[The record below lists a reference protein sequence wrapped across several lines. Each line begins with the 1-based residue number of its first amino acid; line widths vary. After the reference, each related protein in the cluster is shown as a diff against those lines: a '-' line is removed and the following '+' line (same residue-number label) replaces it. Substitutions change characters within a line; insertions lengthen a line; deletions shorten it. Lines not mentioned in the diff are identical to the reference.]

1 MTEYD
6 TFLKLKQIPYDNMIE
21 KITAS
26 DSDMFNKVI
35 YENFDLIEN
44 DFLNERGWTELE
56 FKKTFLLTIE
66 SSNPFWLSLLK
77 EHIADLE
84 RKYND

>member
-35 YENFDLIEN
+35 YYVSRNKLIIIIRIFN
-44 DFLNERGWTELE
+44 LISDFIRYGSEINQLSIKIK
-56 FKKTFLLTIE
+56 FFL
-66 SSNPFWLSLLK
+66 
-77 EHIADLE
+77 
-84 RKYND
+84 